1 MHRKLLGIINVGFN
15 ATDQL
20 LLIYSAIVKY
30 LRKLGINEA
39 VNQLFIAYIDN
50 LGDQDVDGRII
61 LR

>member
-1 MHRKLLGIINVGFN
+1 MQRKLLGTINVGFN
-15 ATDQL
+15 ATGQL

-39 VNQLFIAYIDN
+39 VHRLFIAYRYN
-50 LGDQDVDGRII
+50 LGDQDVDGIII